1 MPCSEIS
8 RASDPPTIGRRA
20 LLLRS
25 GRVATGLAGVGFAI
39 AGLGACTLSADADHR
54 AADAPRAAPLARP
67 VRTAWVF
74 SSGGPRGFVHVGVVQ
89 ALDELGLVPDLIVG
103 ASVGALVAVL
113 RASGMRGAQIAQL
126 ALDLQPA
133 LLTRVAIDGDAWM
146 SLAPLADWVRKQV
159 GGRTLEA
166 LPIPCACVVHRPR
179 RNEVI
184 AFTAGDAG
192 LAVQASS
199 AIEGRFT
206 PVRIRG
212 ELHQDADLHLPLPV
226 RLTRS
231 LGVQRVLAVDASAHE
246 DRAPA
251 GTEKYRAA
259 DLRKRALTEP
269 DARAADVLLHPDTGY
284 YAGMSREY
292 RQRCIAIGRAAT
304 LAAAARL
311 RALHAA

>member
-1 MPCSEIS
+1 MQI
-8 RASDPPTIGRRA
+8 ASPDLVALPDLQPLAAGTLGRRS
-20 LLLRS
+20 LLLAAS
-25 GRVATGLAGVGFAI
+25 LGA
-39 AGLGACTLSADADHR
+39 AGLGGCTFSADADH
-54 AADAPRAAPLARP
+54 AGPDAPRAVPLARP

-113 RASGMRGAQIAQL
+113 RAAGKSGAQIAQL
-126 ALDLQPA
+126 ALDLRPA
-133 LLTRVAIDGDAWM
+133 LMVRIALDGNAWL
-146 SLAPLADWVRKQV
+146 SAAPLAEWVREQV
-159 GGRTLEA
+159 GQRPLER
-166 LPIPCACVVHRPR
+166 LDVPVGVVVHRAR
-179 RNEVI
+179 QGDTV
-184 AFTAGDAG
+184 ALTAGDAG

-212 ELHQDADLHLPLPV
+212 ELHRDADLYLPLPV

-231 LGVQRVLAVDASAHE
+231 LGAQRIFAVDASAYE
-246 DRAPA
+246 SRAPA
-251 GTEKYRAA
+251 GTEEYRAA

-292 RQRCIAIGRAAT
+292 RERCIAIGHAETMAI
-304 LAAAARL
+304 APRL